1 MAESTLIS
9 EFSRYKDTQF
19 GLRRE
24 CATGTL
30 EDLLLF
36 GDRMHHRLEEKTS
49 LDHSEA
55 TGLHL
60 RGDLLDVPP
69 VVHPIETKSETPP
82 GPLRDRTRS
91 SRINSSGKCLLPAT
105 RPSSLRRLTSTWRK
119 LHEVWSRR
127 WTSLLVP

>member
-1 MAESTLIS
+1 
-9 EFSRYKDTQF
+9 
-19 GLRRE
+19 
-24 CATGTL
+24 
-30 EDLLLF
+30 
-36 GDRMHHRLEEKTS
+36 MHHRLEEKTS

-91 SRINSSGKCLLPAT
+91 SRINSSGKCLAW
-105 RPSSLRRLTSTWRK
+105 RSARESPSSIGGATDL
-119 LHEVWSRR
+119 
-127 WTSLLVP
+127 P